1 VTSRLPSYPG
11 SSHGSGDGPGPGPD
25 SGWQPDSPD
34 GMAGWHRLHPLSP
47 LVRSGRHLTGL
58 VVLLIVLAVAN
69 GRKSGGGDFISEGVV
84 IAVVL
89 VAGII
94 SWAVTRWRTDGK
106 VLYIETGLIRRQSLR
121 FPLSKVQA
129 IDVVQTGLARVFG
142 LASIQLRMAGADS
155 SDARLVALRRSD
167 AQDLRQE
174 LLSLSQ
180 ATAPAATAATASSA
194 ASSSASSAALSSAT
208 PAPLIPAG
216 ISATAA
222 TGTSAAT
229 SATGASAV
237 TGAAAATEAPSA
249 TPVEV
254 QADERVLFRVHP
266 GRLVA
271 GLLTS
276 LTGLILAIIVAAIAV
291 IAVFVHSAA
300 GTATYLP
307 FLIGAIIGVWRR
319 FNGEYATTV
328 ALAPDGLRL
337 RSGLVQTTAET
348 IRPGRVQAV
357 RLVEPFV
364 WRWFGWSRLE
374 VDVAGARQRRENQ
387 SEARRLRA
395 LVPVGSRAEAEN
407 MLGELVASAP
417 EPTRRPPG
425 GTRWKA
431 PLNYHFLAWGSDDRY
446 VVASRGRIRRTTTWV
461 PLEKVQSVRWVQGP
475 WQRGLGL
482 ASVKLD
488 VAGKRVTACITDRT
502 VAEARDILAQ
512 LPAQA
517 RAARVRASAIRPT
530 SAGSAPAG
538 PANPTNPAGPAN
550 PANPANPS
558 GPTGPSGSVGPA
570 PSEPVRR

>member
-1 VTSRLPSYPG
+1 
-11 SSHGSGDGPGPGPD
+11 
-25 SGWQPDSPD
+25 
-34 GMAGWHRLHPLSP
+34 MAGWHRLHPLSP
-47 LVRSGRHLTGL
+47 LVRSGRHLTSL
-58 VVLLIVLAVAN
+58 VVLLIILVVAN

-174 LLSLSQ
+174 LLSLSH
-180 ATAPAATAATASSA
+180 ATASAATSIPASSASSISPASSA
-194 ASSSASSAALSSAT
+194 APASAT
-208 PAPLIPAG
+208 PAPRTPFDTPATP
-216 ISATAA
+216 A
-222 TGTSAAT
+222 
-229 SATGASAV
+229 

-254 QADERVLFRVHP
+254 QADERILFRVHP

-276 LTGLILAIIVAAIAV
+276 LTGLILAIIVAAIVV
-291 IAVFVHSAA
+291 IAVFVHSPA

-307 FLIGAIIGVWRR
+307 FLIGAIIGVWRQ
-319 FNGEYATTV
+319 FNGEYGTTV

-357 RLVEPFV
+357 RLVEPLL
-364 WRWFGWSRLE
+364 WRGFGWSRLE

-387 SEARRLRA
+387 SEAKRLRA

-407 MLGELVASAP
+407 MLGELVTSAP
-417 EPTRRPPG
+417 QPSRRAPG

-431 PLNYHFLAWGSDDRY
+431 PLRYHFLAWGDDDRY
-446 VVASRGRIRRTTTWV
+446 VVASSGRIRRTTTWV

-475 WQRGLGL
+475 WQRRLGL
-482 ASVKLD
+482 ASVRLD
-488 VAGKRVTACITDRT
+488 VAGKRVTARITDRT
-502 VAEARDILAQ
+502 EAEARDILAQ
-512 LPAQA
+512 LPAQT
-517 RAARVRASAIRPT
+517 RAARLRVSAGRPT
-530 SAGSAPAG
+530 AAG
-538 PANPTNPAGPAN
+538 PAPG
-550 PANPANPS
+550 
-558 GPTGPSGSVGPA
+558 GV
-570 PSEPVRR
+570 PVRG

>member
-1 VTSRLPSYPG
+1 MTSQLPSYPG
-11 SSHGSGDGPGPGPD
+11 SSHGSGDGPGAGDGPGSGPD
-25 SGWQPDSPD
+25 AGWQPDSPD

-47 LVRSGRHLTGL
+47 LVRSGRHLTSL
-58 VVLLIVLAVAN
+58 VVLLIILVVAN

-174 LLSLSQ
+174 LLSLSH
-180 ATAPAATAATASSA
+180 ATAAATAVPASSA
-194 ASSSASSAALSSAT
+194 APSQATPVPRTPAET
-208 PAPLIPAG
+208 PAPRTPADT
-216 ISATAA
+216 SATGA
-222 TGTSAAT
+222 SAAT
-229 SATGASAV
+229 SATATSAV

-254 QADERVLFRVHP
+254 QADERILFRVHP

-276 LTGLILAIIVAAIAV
+276 LTGLILAIIVAAIVV

-307 FLIGAIIGVWRR
+307 FLIGAIIAVWRQ
-319 FNGEYATTV
+319 FNGEYGTTV

-357 RLVEPFV
+357 RLVEPLL

-374 VDVAGARQRRENQ
+374 VDVAGARQRRENR

-417 EPTRRPPG
+417 QPTRRAPS

-431 PLNYHFLAWGSDDRY
+431 PLTYHFLAWGDDDRY

-475 WQRGLGL
+475 WQRRLGL

-488 VAGKRVTACITDRT
+488 VAGKRVTARITDRSE
-502 VAEARDILAQ
+502 AEARDILAQ

-517 RAARVRASAIRPT
+517 RAARLRASVGPT
-530 SAGSAPAG
+530 AAGSAS
-538 PANPTNPAGPAN
+538 
-550 PANPANPS
+550 S
-558 GPTGPSGSVGPA
+558 GPTGPTGASPVPG
-570 PSEPVRR
+570 EPVRR

>member
-1 VTSRLPSYPG
+1 VTSQLPSYPG
-11 SSHGSGDGPGPGPD
+11 SSSSPGDGPGR
-25 SGWQPDSPD
+25 SPAED
-34 GMAGWHRLHPLSP
+34 LAGWHRLHPLSP

-58 VVLLIVLAVAN
+58 VVLLIVLVVAN
-69 GRKSGGGDFISEGVV
+69 GRKSGGGEFISEGVV

-94 SWAVTRWRTDGK
+94 SWAVTRWRTDGG

-129 IDVVQTGLARVFG
+129 VDVVQTGLARALG

-155 SDARLVALRRSD
+155 SDARLVALRLAD
-167 AQDLRQE
+167 AQALREE
-174 LLSLSQ
+174 LLSLSR
-180 ATAPAATAATASSA
+180 ATTPAVPSSA
-194 ASSSASSAALSSAT
+194 AA
-208 PAPLIPAG
+208 PAPRSPT
-216 ISATAA
+216 TA
-222 TGTSAAT
+222 
-229 SATGASAV
+229 
-237 TGAAAATEAPSA
+237 EAPVA

-276 LTGLILAIIVAAIAV
+276 LTGLILAIIVAAIVV
-291 IAVFVHSAA
+291 IAVVVHSSAA
-300 GTATYLP
+300 NASYLP
-307 FLIGAIIGVWRR
+307 VLIGAIIGVWRQ
-319 FNGEYATTV
+319 FNGQYGTTV

-357 RLVEPFV
+357 RLVEPLV

-374 VDVAGARQRRENQ
+374 VDVAGARQRRENR

-395 LVPVGSRAEAEN
+395 LVPVGTRAEAEK
-407 MLGELVASAP
+407 MLGELVAGAP
-417 EPTRRPPG
+417 RPTLRPPS

-431 PLNYHFLAWGSDDRY
+431 PLNYHFLAWGGDDRY

-461 PLEKVQSVRWVQGP
+461 PLEKVQSIRWVQGP
-475 WQRGLGL
+475 LQRRLGL

-488 VAGKRVTACITDRT
+488 VAGKRVTASITDRT
-502 VAEARDILAQ
+502 VAEARDILAR
-512 LPAQA
+512 LPVQA
-517 RAARVRASAIRPT
+517 RAARALSSRPAT
-530 SAGSAPAG
+530 
-538 PANPTNPAGPAN
+538 T
-550 PANPANPS
+550 
-558 GPTGPSGSVGPA
+558 GPA
-570 PSEPVRR
+570 PTAPVSPAPSQPVRR

>member
-1 VTSRLPSYPG
+1 MTSQLPSYPG
-11 SSHGSGDGPGPGPD
+11 SSSGSGDGPGAGPD
-25 SGWQPDSPD
+25 AGWQPDSPD

-47 LVRSGRHLTGL
+47 LVRSGRHLTSL
-58 VVLLIVLAVAN
+58 VVLLIILVVAN

-174 LLSLSQ
+174 LLSLSH
-180 ATAPAATAATASSA
+180 ATATAATATFTP
-194 ASSSASSAALSSAT
+194 ASSAAPASAT
-208 PAPLIPAG
+208 PAPRTPAG
-216 ISATAA
+216 TLATP
-222 TGTSAAT
+222 
-229 SATGASAV
+229 ATGAAP
-237 TGAAAATEAPSA
+237 ATEAPSA

-254 QADERVLFRVHP
+254 QADERILFRVHP

-276 LTGLILAIIVAAIAV
+276 LTGLILAIIVAAIVV
-291 IAVFVHSAA
+291 IAVFVHSPA
-300 GTATYLP
+300 GTAVYLP
-307 FLIGAIIGVWRR
+307 FLIGAIIGVWRQ
-319 FNGEYATTV
+319 FNGEYGTTV

-357 RLVEPFV
+357 RLVEPLL
-364 WRWFGWSRLE
+364 WRGFGWSRLE

-387 SEARRLRA
+387 SEAKRLRA

-417 EPTRRPPG
+417 EPNRRAPG

-431 PLNYHFLAWGSDDRY
+431 PLRYHFLAWGDDDRY
-446 VVASRGRIRRTTTWV
+446 VVATSGRIRRTTTWV

-475 WQRGLGL
+475 WQRRLGL
-482 ASVKLD
+482 ASVRLD
-488 VAGKRVTACITDRT
+488 VAGKRVTARITDRT
-502 VAEARDILAQ
+502 EAEARDILAQ

-517 RAARVRASAIRPT
+517 RAARLRASAGRPT
-530 SAGSAPAG
+530 AAGSAP
-538 PANPTNPAGPAN
+538 T
-550 PANPANPS
+550 
-558 GPTGPSGSVGPA
+558 GPTGPVSPVPG
-570 PSEPVRR
+570 EPVGR

>member
-1 VTSRLPSYPG
+1 VTSQLPSYPG
-11 SSHGSGDGPGPGPD
+11 SSHGSGDGPGSGPD

-58 VVLLIVLAVAN
+58 VVLLIVLVVAN

-180 ATAPAATAATASSA
+180 ATATATATATTATPASSA
-194 ASSSASSAALSSAT
+194 ISPSSAAPAPRTAEGT
-208 PAPLIPAG
+208 PAPR
-216 ISATAA
+216 T
-222 TGTSAAT
+222 TVGTPAT
-229 SATGASAV
+229 SAT
-237 TGAAAATEAPSA
+237 AATEAPSA

-276 LTGLILAIIVAAIAV
+276 LTGLILAIIVAAIVV
-291 IAVFVHSAA
+291 IAVFVHSPA

-319 FNGEYATTV
+319 FNGEYGTTV

-357 RLVEPFV
+357 RLVEP
-364 WRWFGWSRLE
+364 FGWSRLE

-475 WQRGLGL
+475 WQRRLGL

-488 VAGKRVTACITDRT
+488 VAGKRVTACIIDRT

-517 RAARVRASAIRPT
+517 RAARIRASAIHPT

-538 PANPTNPAGPAN
+538 PTNPTNPTGPAN
-550 PANPANPS
+550 PAGPSGPANHS
-558 GPTGPSGSVGPA
+558 GPTGPSGPSSPSGSVSPA